1 MTRYLVAGM
10 LLPAS
15 LTMAY
20 LILRRPIRE
29 ICEEVG
35 FEKAR
40 QRFRQQRERLEARF
54 LVALGRLDPE
64 ERERWEEDADWCPEV
79 AWARDRKTRTLNAL
93 VAVRF
98 APPPFTDLPPPFA
111 TALFEYVDGRWT
123 TDGQWFD
130 DMRPDEA
137 IVSQRRLE
145 PVVVSRHRTSHMGD
159 AAL

>member
-29 ICEEVG
+29 ICEEIG

-54 LVALGRLDPE
+54 LSVLGRFDPE
-64 ERERWEEDADWCPEV
+64 EQERWEEADWRPDV
-79 AWARDRKTRTLNAL
+79 VWARDRKTRTLTAL

-98 APPPFTDLPPPFA
+98 DPPPFTDLPPPLA
-111 TALFEYVDGRWT
+111 TALFEYVDGHWT

-130 DMRPDEA
+130 DMNPDEA

-145 PVVVSRHRTSHMGD
+145 PVIVSKHRTSHMGD